1 MKQLFRLLFILTTS
15 LCFAQKSIP
24 HVLKKLNKK
33 TVPYVTA
40 NELKSMKSYVILD
53 AREPEE
59 YAVSHIKNA
68 VFVGY
73 NKFDQDEFLTKV
85 PDKEATVVVYCSIG
99 VRSENIG
106 EKLQKLG
113 YKNVLNLY
121 GGIFDWKDSG
131 GKVYNSKNYV
141 TDSIHT
147 YNKKWSNYLKSGTKV
162 Y

>member
-1 MKQLFRLLFILTTS
+1 MKQLFRLLFILTTG
-15 LCFAQKSIP
+15 LCFSQKSIP
-24 HVLKKLNKK
+24 QVLKKLNKK

-73 NKFDQDEFLTKV
+73 NKFNQDEFLTKV
-85 PDKEATVVVYCSIG
+85 PDKDATVVVYCSIG

-131 GKVYNSKNYV
+131 GKVYNNKNYV